1 MKIAILVWDLNIK
14 GGTQRQALELAL
26 NLQNKG
32 HKVDVFC
39 YVYNKEKCFIDLC
52 DKLNIYYVTSVDIGL
67 NFNKINKFSF
77 LKKLSRRIFFCNA
90 LFDVFFI
97 KKSLKIYKKNIEK
110 IHDTS
115 YYDTINVHDYEIY
128 KIARILKHKNIIWMM
143 NDIRRAPAFGKFF
156 IFNLIKKFLN
166 NVLIKLEMNNINKI
180 AVLDGRNKELC
191 KKHYNL
197 EAIVVRSGVD
207 LDLFNSFTNDRVF
220 KKDNYNIFASNIFY
234 PHRRFE
240 DIIDAVEILTKNGIK
255 NINVT
260 INGDNSRCFDYYLFI
275 KNRIKE
281 KKLDNYISIVNG
293 VSEKKLLEYYNNS
306 DIFIFPN
313 HNQTW
318 GLSVFEAMLSGCV
331 CIVSRTS
338 GASEVLTDSEN
349 AIIIEPKNPKEIADK
364 ILYLIKNYKKM
375 EHISKKGVD
384 FVKNNLS
391 WESYM
396 QDMLK
401 IFNSV

>member
-32 HKVDVFC
+32 HKVGVFC
-39 YVYNKEKCFIDLC
+39 YVYNKKKCFVDLC
-52 DKLNIYYVTSVDIGL
+52 DKLNIYYVTSVNIDL
-67 NFNKINKFSF
+67 NSNKINKFSF
-77 LKKLSRRIFFCNA
+77 LKKLSRKIFFCRT
-90 LFDVFFI
+90 LFDIFFI

-110 IHDTS
+110 IHNIN

-128 KIARILKHKNIIWMM
+128 KIARILKHKNIVWMM
-143 NDIRRAPAFGKFF
+143 NDIRRVPTFGKFF
-156 IFNLIKKFLN
+156 IFSLIKKFLN
-166 NVLIKLEMNNINKI
+166 NVLIKLETKNIRKI
-180 AVLDGRNKELC
+180 VVLDDRNKELC
-191 KKHYNL
+191 KKYYNS
-197 EAIVVRSGVD
+197 ETVVVRSGID
-207 LDLFNSFTNDRVF
+207 LDLFNKFISNRVF
-220 KKDNYNIFASNIFY
+220 KKNNYSIFASSIFY

-240 DIIDAVEILTKNGIK
+240 DVVDAVEILIKSGIE

-260 INGDNSRCFDYYLFI
+260 INGNNSRCFDYYLFI

-281 KKLDNYISIVNG
+281 KKLDNYIVIING
-293 VSEKKLLEYYNNS
+293 VSEKKLLEYYNDS

-331 CIVSRTS
+331 CIVSKTS
-338 GASEVLTDSEN
+338 GASEVLIDGKN
-349 AIIIEPKNPKEIADK
+349 AILIEPENPKEIADK
-364 ILYLIKNYKKM
+364 IFCLIENYKKM
-375 EHISKKGVD
+375 EYISKNGVD

-391 WESYM
+391 WASYTR
-396 QDMLK
+396 DMLNV
-401 IFNSV
+401 FNSQ